1 MVKARKENIRLS
13 DAVRKALFCAFN
25 APPANSPSNPKRQVS
40 SGDFFLRFNC
50 NSPVFL
56 IASSGVSLLNF
67 LAGIHAEIHIVATV
81 KRSVATKTNG

>member
-13 DAVRKALFCAFN
+13 DAVRKALRCAFN
-25 APPANSPSNPKRQVS
+25 ALPANSPSIPKKQVS

-67 LAGIHAEIHIVATV
+67 LAGIHAEIHIVTTV
-81 KRSVATKTNG
+81 KRNVTAKTNG